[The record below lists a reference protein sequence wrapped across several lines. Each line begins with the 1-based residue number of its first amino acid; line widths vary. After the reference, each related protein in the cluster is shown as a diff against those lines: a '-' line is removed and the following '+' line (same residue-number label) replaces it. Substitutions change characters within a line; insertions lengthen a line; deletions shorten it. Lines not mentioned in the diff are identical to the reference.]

1 MDKKQER
8 AMLRLVGDAKKKFGE
23 RVFDSNDPEFFTF
36 VYKGRARF
44 LGKPSVPVTPRIRDF
59 IRERLSRCGLE
70 KVSADFPSVAE
81 YWDIFDDYDF
91 QVIMGRIPE

>member
-8 AMLRLVGDAKKKFGE
+8 VMQRLVADAKKKFGE
-23 RVFDSNDPEFFTF
+23 RIFDSNDPEFFTF

-44 LGKPSVPVTPRIRDF
+44 LGKPAVELTPRIRDF
-59 IRERLSRCGLE
+59 IKERLSRCGLE
-70 KVSADFPSVAE
+70 KVAADFLSVAE

-91 QVIMGRIPE
+91 QVIMGRMP